1 MEDILIKAAC
11 YVGIIILG
19 YVLRKT
25 GFFGPEAFGVLSK
38 IVLKITLPC
47 AIISSN
53 AGKAIDISLLSIILL
68 SFGAGVLYMVLGA
81 LIYRKKGKDA
91 QAFGILNVPGYN
103 IGAFAMPFTQN
114 FLGPMGNIATSLF
127 DMGNALICLGGAY
140 GVAAAVKEGKGFDI
154 KRIARNLLT
163 SVPCMT
169 IVIMVILNLFS
180 LTPPRPIVSF
190 ATIVGN
196 GNAFLAMFTIG
207 VGFKLSGDR
216 SQIGDMAKILGA
228 RYGVAVILALIFYF
242 LLPFQLEIRQ
252 ALVILAFAPIGSAVP
267 IFTAELKG
275 DVGLSAAI
283 NSVAILISIAIIVI
297 LLLVML

>member
-1 MEDILIKAAC
+1 MYEILIKAAS
-11 YVGIIILG
+11 YIAIIILG
-19 YVLRKT
+19 YVLRRR

-38 IVLKITLPC
+38 IVIKITLPC

-53 AGKAIDISLLSIILL
+53 AGKTIDSSLLTIMLL
-68 SFGAGVLYMVLGA
+68 SFGAGVLYMILGS

-103 IGAFAMPFTQN
+103 IGTFAMPFTQN
-114 FLGPMGNIATSLF
+114 FLGPMGNIATSIF
-127 DMGNALICLGGAY
+127 DMGNALICLGGSY

-154 KRIARNLLT
+154 KRILKNLLT

-169 IVIMVILNLFS
+169 IVIMVVLNLFS
-180 LTPPRPIVSF
+180 LVPPKPIVSF

-216 SQIGDMAKILGA
+216 SQIGDIVKILGA
-228 RYGVAVILALIFYF
+228 RYGVAVILALVFYF
-242 LLPFQLEIRQ
+242 VLPFELEIRQ

-267 IFTAELKG
+267 IFTGELKG

-283 NSVAILISIAIIVI
+283 NSVAILISIVIIVA